1 MKNFYYNFFQRKYL
15 FKENSLF
22 QVFNLDIS
30 RQLHAYEVEYH
41 VLLEEMIHSPSQ
53 SNPEL
58 ENLQIANKNLKAQN
72 MELMDQ
78 LQVFSFFFALFYFI
92 FFYFLTF

>member
-1 MKNFYYNFFQRKYL
+1 MNLYIFF
-15 FKENSLF
+15 FF

-78 LQVFSFFFALFYFI
+78 LQVKPVSHFFSMFREFEFMFSKI
-92 FFYFLTF
+92 F